1 MSIPLIACRRGDEAV
16 SRNGGA
22 DPAQELGLSEGQ
34 ALKPRIDFII
44 AGAQKAGTTAL
55 FDYLSDQPQIGLSD
69 VKEVHFF
76 DDEGQDWSA
85 PDYGAYHA
93 HFDLADAE
101 RTWGEAT
108 PIYLY
113 WKDSLARIKAYN
125 PAIRLIVLLRDPVG
139 RAFSHWKMEFA
150 RGAET
155 HPFAWCIREGRQRLF
170 DAEPWGFHREFSY
183 VERGF
188 YGAQIEHLL
197 SLLPADQL
205 LVLRAEDL
213 ETAPDAVLA
222 QVSGFLGAPAP
233 PPVAPRRVH
242 VGRDIAYPSTLT
254 PADEALLR
262 RLYAQDMARL
272 EALTGISYP

>member
-1 MSIPLIACRRGDEAV
+1 M
-16 SRNGGA
+16 
-22 DPAQELGLSEGQ
+22 
-34 ALKPRIDFII
+34 KPRIDFII

-55 FDYLSDQPQIGLSD
+55 FDYLGDHPQVGLSD

-85 PDYGAYHA
+85 PDYGDYHA
-93 HFDLADAE
+93 HFDLADE
-101 RTWGEAT
+101 GRIWGEAT

-113 WKDSLARIKAYN
+113 WKDSLTRIRAYN
-125 PAIRLIVLLRDPVG
+125 SAIRLIVLLRDPVA

-155 HPFAWCIREGRQRLF
+155 HPFDWCVRTGRQRVF

-197 SLLPADQL
+197 SLFPANQL
-205 LVLRAEDL
+205 LLLRAEDL
-213 ETAPDAVLA
+213 EAQPQPTLEAV
-222 QVSGFLGAPAP
+222 SRFLGVPPP
-233 PPVAPRRVH
+233 PPVRPRRVH
-242 VGRDIAYPSTLT
+242 VGQAIAYPSSLT
-254 PADEALLR
+254 EADEKLLR
-262 RLYAQDMARL
+262 RLYEPDMARL
-272 EALTGISYP
+272 KALTGISYP

>member
-1 MSIPLIACRRGDEAV
+1 MEP
-16 SRNGGA
+16 
-22 DPAQELGLSEGQ
+22 Q
-34 ALKPRIDFII
+34 IDFII

-55 FDYLSDQPQIGLSD
+55 FDYFGDHPKIGLSD

-93 HFDLADAE
+93 HFDLAD
-101 RTWGEAT
+101 RRRVWGEAT

-113 WKDSLARIKAYN
+113 WKESLARIRAYN
-125 PAIRLIVLLRDPVG
+125 PAIRLIVLLRDPVA

-155 HPFAWCIREGRQRLF
+155 HPFDWCVRDGRQRLF
-170 DAEPWGFHREFSY
+170 SAEPWGFHREFSY
-183 VERGF
+183 VERGY

-197 SLLPADQL
+197 SLFPAEQL

-213 ETAPDAVLA
+213 EATPGAALA
-222 QVSGFLGAPAP
+222 MVSAFLGVDAP
-233 PPVAPRRVH
+233 PPPQPRRVH
-242 VGRDIAYPSTLT
+242 VGRDIAYPSHLT

-262 RLYAQDMARL
+262 RLYAADMARL
-272 EALTGISYP
+272 KALTGISYP

>member
-1 MSIPLIACRRGDEAV
+1 M
-16 SRNGGA
+16 
-22 DPAQELGLSEGQ
+22 
-34 ALKPRIDFII
+34 KPQIDFII

-55 FDYLSDQPQIGLSD
+55 FDYLGDHPQIGLSD

-76 DDEGQDWSA
+76 DDETQDWSA
-85 PDYGAYHA
+85 PEYDAYHA
-93 HFDLADAE
+93 HFDLADRA
-101 RTWGEAT
+101 RVWGEAT

-113 WKDSLARIKAYN
+113 WKDSLARIRAYN
-125 PAIRLIVLLRDPVG
+125 PAIRLIVLLRDPVA

-155 HPFAWCIREGRQRLF
+155 QPFDWCVRQGRQRLF

-197 SLLPADQL
+197 SLFPADQL

-213 ETAPDAVLA
+213 EASPGPALAAVSAFL
-222 QVSGFLGAPAP
+222 QVDAP
-233 PPVAPRRVH
+233 PPIRPRRVH
-242 VGRDIAYPSTLT
+242 VGQDIAYPSRLT
-254 PADEALLR
+254 PADDALLR
-262 RLYAQDMARL
+262 RLYAADMTRL
-272 EALTGISYP
+272 QTLTGISYP